1 MTICLLQRQ
10 KLLLSKVMRYR
21 FIMIINWFKYLKE
34 WYDYHT
40 YDKFLIEY
48 TTKLDGAK
56 LLGTDLD
63 E

>member
-1 MTICLLQRQ
+1 M
-10 KLLLSKVMRYR
+10 KYR
-21 FIMIINWFKYLKE
+21 FMMFINWFRYLKE

>member
-1 MTICLLQRQ
+1 
-10 KLLLSKVMRYR
+10 MRYR

-48 TTKLDGAK
+48 TTKLDNAK